1 MTTTKKPSLTSQ
13 NRAVLKEIETYADKQ
28 LKIIAPKFSK
38 KLGYKNAYHL
48 YTYAHHDLPTKIIMY
63 KKEAT
68 IDELLSSIY
77 TQGHIAYNNKTLI
90 RDVRDATLKAVQQEL
105 VQNLPNE
112 VLPKLRSSPVLM
124 ELVNETLSSKA
135 ESLVGTL
142 DEMVANINKTYEDE
156 SDIELLKILKKLK
169 GSSLTGAHYV
179 TAAVTK
185 PIVVEMSKK
194 TANKMPLLAYIT
206 GRLHT
211 IQPSLAAKDS
221 IIKHPGQIIQAVK
234 DEYLIEN
241 RHWKHFLKMTPS
253 VLNHNNAYI
262 SVLLHI
268 ELNKPTAMV
277 SKIMNKTQI
286 PDLMANV
293 RRELANVPNLDIEDE
308 QKVLTQ
314 KRLQK
319 NYVAL
324 CGLVDVLKHVKVG
337 DFHNFDYEIRD
348 TVDYL
353 RARHRETH
361 EYPHHFTWNAYI
373 KRTREWHHQIQ
384 RQRAIERAGNKLY
397 KWNSLIPTCE
407 IDDYKVTPLVDSPA
421 LVAEGESMHHCV
433 GGYWRTAMNNDSR
446 LFHIEHKD
454 NPKDVGTLCLTPSHN
469 AAGGLSINQLRGPYN
484 SNVSEPLRR
493 IGNRVLTR
501 YRNMLKRTEP
511 RLHIWTQEINVL
523 TDEVIKTV
531 GFPDEDVTLKDE
543 DAEDLENLDQE
554 NDN

>member
-1 MTTTKKPSLTSQ
+1 
-13 NRAVLKEIETYADKQ
+13 
-28 LKIIAPKFSK
+28 
-38 KLGYKNAYHL
+38 
-48 YTYAHHDLPTKIIMY
+48 MY

-68 IDELLSSIY
+68 ADELLSSIH

-90 RDVRDATLKAVQQEL
+90 RDIRDATLQVVKQEL
-105 VQNLPNE
+105 IQNIPNE
-112 VLPKLRSSPVLM
+112 ILPKLRSSPVLM
-124 ELVNETLSSKA
+124 ELVNDTLSSKA

-142 DEMVANINKTYEDE
+142 DEMISDINKTYEDE
-156 SDIELLKILKKLK
+156 SDVELLKILKKLK
-169 GSSLTGAHYV
+169 GSSITGTHYV

-211 IQPSLAAKDS
+211 IQPSKHFV
-221 IIKHPGQIIQAVK
+221 IKHPGQIIQAVK

-253 VLNHNNAYI
+253 VLGHNNDYI

-268 ELNKPTAMV
+268 GLNKPTAIV
-277 SKIMNKTQI
+277 SKLMNKTQI
-286 PDLMANV
+286 PTLMTYIRTDIAQ
-293 RRELANVPNLDIEDE
+293 VPTLNISDE
-308 QKVLTQ
+308 QKTVTQ

-319 NYVAL
+319 NYEAL
-324 CGLVDVLKHVKVG
+324 CGLIDVLKHTKVG

-348 TVDYL
+348 TIDYL

-361 EYPHHFTWNAYI
+361 EYPRHYTWNAYI

-397 KWNSLIPTCE
+397 KWNSLIPACE

-469 AAGGLSINQLRGPYN
+469 AAGGLAINQLRGPYN

-501 YRNMLKRTEP
+501 YRNMLKRTES
-511 RLHIWTQEINVL
+511 RLHIWTQEINV
-523 TDEVIKTV
+523 TNDEIIKTV

-543 DAEDLENLDQE
+543 DAEELENLDQE
-554 NDN
+554 ENDNAN